1 MVRRF
6 AVLVA
11 FTLAGCS
18 GLRDAVSAHQD
29 VVARAAGQQLT
40 VAQLATAIESAKN
53 IPLRREVV
61 DRVAELWVNWQLLG
75 QAVAGGDSLLDTA
88 TIWAANWPQV
98 DQRLADHLHDAMIGT
113 RAQITPREVDSAY
126 DAGDV
131 RWLDHIL
138 IGVAQGSTPAVKAAK
153 RREAEGVLTQL
164 HRGADFARLAQQ
176 KSTDPATT
184 RNGGSLGLVLRG
196 QMVKPFDSAAWLLK
210 PGEYSGVVES
220 QYGYHIIWR
229 PRLDQVRDSFAA
241 RLHDLAVMRLD
252 SAFVDSL
259 NKHAQVKVK
268 SSAPVA
274 VRAAAQNLREA
285 KRRTR
290 VLATYDGGQLTEGD
304 LARWMQAFAPQTV
317 AMIGQAPDSTLVL
330 FVTSIA
336 RNAMLIHTAEE
347 RHITLTAADRDT
359 IREAYRRDLGDM
371 IRRLG
376 VSPDSLAADTAA
388 RSNRAAAV
396 ARRVQTYFDDIVASS
411 PRHAFFDVPPFL
423 GDVLRSRYSWDISPL
438 GVDRALA
445 KAKEL
450 RGPTTPAPAATPGAA
465 SPTRPAPGGP
475 PMGAQP
481 PAQAP
486 APAGKAPAPSKP
498 NPRP

>member
-6 AVLVA
+6 AVLSA
-11 FTLAGCS
+11 FALAGCS
-18 GLRDAVSAHQD
+18 GLRDAISAHQD
-29 VVARAAGQQLT
+29 VVARAAGQQLS
-40 VAQLATAIESAKN
+40 VAQLGAALGSTQ
-53 IPLRREVV
+53 IPLRRDVV
-61 DRVAELWVNWQLLG
+61 DRVAELWVDWQLLG

-88 TIWAANWPQV
+88 TIWAANWPAV
-98 DQRLADHLHDAMIGT
+98 DQRLADHLHDALIGT
-113 RAQITPREVDSAY
+113 RAQFTSGQVDSAY
-126 DAGDV
+126 NAGDV

-138 IGVAQGSTPAVKAAK
+138 IGVAHGATPAVQAAK
-153 RREAEGVLTQL
+153 RREAESVLAQL
-164 HRGADFARLAQQ
+164 HRGADFAKLAQQ

-184 RNGGSLGLVLRG
+184 RNGGVLGLVLRG

-220 QYGYHIIWR
+220 PYGYHIIWR
-229 PRLDQVRDSFAA
+229 PKLDQVRDSFAA
-241 RLHDLAVMRLD
+241 RLHELAVMRFD
-252 SAFVDSL
+252 STFVDSL
-259 NKHAQVKVK
+259 NKHAEVAVR

-285 KRRTR
+285 KQQTR
-290 VLATYDGGQLTEGD
+290 VLATYAGGQLTERD

-330 FVTSIA
+330 FVKSIA

-347 RHITLTAADRDT
+347 RHITLTAADRDS

-371 IRRLG
+371 IMRLG
-376 VSPDSLAADTAA
+376 VSPDSLAGDSTAR
-388 RSNRAAAV
+388 RSRAV
-396 ARRVQTYFDDIVASS
+396 AVANRVQAYFNDVVASS

-423 GDVLRSRYSWDISPL
+423 ADVLRSRFSWEVSPV

-445 KAKEL
+445 KAKQL
-450 RGPTTPAPAATPGAA
+450 RGPEAPAPVPAPGGAG
-465 SPTRPAPGGP
+465 PTRPAPGGP

-481 PAQAP
+481 PA
-486 APAGKAPAPSKP
+486 GKAPAPA
-498 NPRP
+498 RPKSRP

>member
-1 MVRRF
+1 MMVRRF
-6 AVLVA
+6 TVLVA
-11 FTLAGCS
+11 FALVGCS

-29 VVARAAGQQLT
+29 VVARAAGQQLSVT
-40 VAQLATAIESAKN
+40 QLATAIESAKN
-53 IPLRREVV
+53 IPLRRDVV
-61 DRVAELWVNWQLLG
+61 DRVAELWVDWQLLG

-98 DQRLADHLHDAMIGT
+98 DQRLADHLHDAIIGT
-113 RAQITPREVDSAY
+113 RAQVTPHQVDSAY
-126 DAGDV
+126 DAGDA

-138 IGVAQGSTPAVKAAK
+138 IGVTQSATPAVKAAK
-153 RREAEGVLTQL
+153 QREAEGILAQL
-164 HRGADFARLAQQ
+164 RRGADFAKLARE

-220 QYGYHIIWR
+220 PYGYHIIWR
-229 PRLDQVRDSFAA
+229 PRLEAVRDSFAA
-241 RLHDLAVMRLD
+241 RLHDLVVMRLD
-252 SAFVDSL
+252 STFVDSL
-259 NKHAQVKVK
+259 NKNSQVKVK
-268 SSAPVA
+268 SSAPAA

-290 VLATYDGGQLTEGD
+290 VLATYDGGQLTERD

-317 AMIGQAPDSTLVL
+317 SMIGQAPDSTLVL
-330 FVTSIA
+330 FVKSIA

-359 IREAYRRDLGDM
+359 IREAYRNDLTDM

-376 VSPDSLAADTAA
+376 VSADSLAGDSVA
-388 RSNRAAAV
+388 RTDRAAAV

-423 GDVLRSRYSWDISPL
+423 GDVLRSRYSWDISPV

-445 KAKEL
+445 KAQEM
-450 RGPTTPAPAATPGAA
+450 RGPATPAPSATPGAGA
-465 SPTRPAPGGP
+465 TRPAPGGP

-486 APAGKAPAPSKP
+486 AGKAPAPGRP
-498 NPRP
+498 NRRP